1 MKARKKPKKK
11 IVDYIR
17 IFWSW
22 KFLNFFEK
30 LLKWY
35 LFIAI
40 MILAVLAELS
50 LVTFAF
56 GFWQIAIVFII
67 LVFLIYNKRVRRMEI
82 MIKRWCSK
90 NF

>member
-17 IFWSW
+17 ILWSW

-30 LLKWY
+30 LCKWY

-40 MILAVLAELS
+40 IIVAALQELS
-50 LVTFAF
+50 LVTF

-82 MIKRWCSK
+82 MIQRWWRK